1 MKKTIS
7 KASKMIRTARLRKG
21 WTQRELGLML
31 GHSYGNFIGM
41 LESGSAQIPVGIIV
55 PISNLLGLD
64 PKKLLREVM
73 ICRHPDL
80 AKYL

>member
-1 MKKTIS
+1 MFEFGRW
-7 KASKMIRTARLRKG
+7 RTL
-21 WTQRELGLML
+21 LGD
-31 GHSYGNFIGM
+31 NFIAM
-41 LESGSAQIPVGIIV
+41 LESGSAQIPLGIIV